1 MTNSALDALKNKTAD
16 NAEPSEGW
24 QVFNCAKQATTL
36 VTPAG
41 KRITFTGGRCL
52 TKDADVI
59 AYLDEVIAS
68 GVNSITKGDTISDE
82 EAIDPDI
89 RLRLKIREEEK
100 AKLMKT
106 LDYSTDMG
114 STQQTG
120 KSAKMATSADTAS

>member
-59 AYLDEVIAS
+59 AYLDEVSHPELILS
-68 GVNSITKGDTISDE
+68 
-82 EAIDPDI
+82 
-89 RLRLKIREEEK
+89 LKVILS
-100 AKLMKT
+100 LMKK
-106 LDYSTDMG
+106 L
-114 STQQTG
+114 STQISVCDLRFV
-120 KSAKMATSADTAS
+120 KKRRLS